1 MFEKLLDQFD
11 NNIMGLR
18 DYVDLIQPILDEYH
32 KKEQEKH
39 DEAFLPFAL
48 AQKIEV
54 EDDPYK
60 KEELQEKLKEVF
72 DGEIEV
78 KVENLESSEEEPDKR
93 FSFKVRGDTT
103 KIDEAFEFQIKST
116 TQRNLLYVNSLISLL
131 SSAEWFYSQ
140 LLHFYYDEHPNSAGI
155 KNKTLT
161 LEELKTFGSVSDAEK
176 YLIDSK
182 IENLLR
188 SGFSDWINTLKS
200 ELKLGLGY
208 ITDFE
213 DELIEIYQ
221 RRNLLVHNGGIVNS
235 IYLSNVSKDFSE
247 QISIEDKLTVDENYL
262 ENAISKIHVIFSL
275 IACELWK
282 KAAPK
287 DARRADF
294 LNEISYYYLKREEW
308 EIAHL
313 PNIFL
318 KRDAKLPTIPKTVA
332 ELNCWLC
339 LKRLEDPQK
348 LISDIKDV
356 DYSDKTILLKLAL
369 HALREEDDEFFIY
382 LPRAIDN
389 GDLKIEYLF
398 DFPILEEMRNTEKF
412 EKFIAENEKVQEYL
426 KSHENGSNKNISKS
440 SETNNANQADG

>member
-1 MFEKLLDQFD
+1 MFEKLLDQFN

-32 KKEQEKH
+32 KKEKQKH
-39 DEAFLPFAL
+39 DEAFLPLAL
-48 AQKIEV
+48 AQEIEI
-54 EDDPYK
+54 EDDPEK
-60 KEELQEKLKEVF
+60 KEKLQEKLKEIF

-78 KVENLESSEEEPDKR
+78 KVKDLSDSEEESNKR
-93 FSFKVRGDTT
+93 FSFSVRGDTS

-140 LLHFYYDEHPNSAGI
+140 LLHFYYDQHPNSAGI
-155 KNKTLT
+155 KKKTLT
-161 LEELKTFGSVSDAEK
+161 LEELKTFGSVTDAEK

-188 SGFSDWINTLKS
+188 SGFSDWIDTLKS
-200 ELKLGLGY
+200 DLKLGLGY

-221 RRNLLVHNGGIVNS
+221 RRNLLVHNGGVVNS
-235 IYLSNVSKDFSE
+235 IYLSNVSKKYSE
-247 QISIEDKLTVDENYL
+247 QVSSDDELTVDENYL

-282 KAAPK
+282 KSAPK
-287 DARRADF
+287 DAERGDF
-294 LNEISYYYLKREEW
+294 LVDMSYFYLKRSEW

-318 KRDAKLPTIPKTVA
+318 KNDAKLPTIPKTLA

-339 LKRLEDPQK
+339 LKRLEDPK
-348 LISDIKDV
+348 NLISDIKDV
-356 DYSDKTILLKLAL
+356 DYSDKSTVLKLGL
-369 HALREEDDEFFIY
+369 HALREDEDEFFRY
-382 LPRAIDN
+382 LPKAIDN
-389 GDLKIEYLF
+389 DDLKIEDLF
-398 DFPILEEMRNTEKF
+398 DFPILKEMRDTKRF
-412 EKFIAENEKVQEYL
+412 EKFISENEKVQEFL
-426 KSHENGSNKNISKS
+426 KSNDEDSIDKTS
-440 SETNNANQADG
+440 SADDNNDNQTDG